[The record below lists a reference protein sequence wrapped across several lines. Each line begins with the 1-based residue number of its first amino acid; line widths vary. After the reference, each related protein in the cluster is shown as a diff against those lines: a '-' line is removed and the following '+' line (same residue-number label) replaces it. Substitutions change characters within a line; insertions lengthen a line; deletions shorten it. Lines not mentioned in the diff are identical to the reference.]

1 MLVSRDAATIW
12 EFLSATGNEIAMWVR
27 QNHSRVG
34 AGLPQ
39 GLVAIRSLGQGL
51 VAPQIADGD
60 MRFDEPRD

>member
-1 MLVSRDAATIW
+1 MLVSRDAVTIW
-12 EFLSATGNEIAMWVR
+12 EFLSATGKEIAMWVW

-39 GLVAIRSLGQGL
+39 GLVTIRRLRQGL

-60 MRFDEPRD
+60 LRFDEPRD